1 MHTKLIA
8 GQEFLCLGQESYNLS
23 FLVSARL
30 WMRDAEGKPPVIILS
45 FTSDTV
51 YLSQI
56 GDDGHMSNGLYY
68 EHHELAG
75 QDCVQALSMFGLT
88 NLREAIQWQDIPA

>member
-1 MHTKLIA
+1 MHTKIIA

-30 WMRDAEGKPPVIILS
+30 WMRDGKPPVIILS

-51 YLSQI
+51 YLSQM
-56 GDDGHMSNGLYY
+56 GDEGHKSNGMYY
-68 EHHELAG
+68 EHYELTG
-75 QDCVQALSMFGLT
+75 QDCVKALSMFGLT
-88 NLREAIQWQDIPA
+88 SLSEAIQWQDLPA